1 MKQSK
6 INQLSYTELNA
17 MLARI
22 QFQMFSIRLNK
33 VIATF
38 NQQTTISTQIANKI
52 ETLIVLVK
60 RELLTV
66 KRITVIEDHLTELE
80 VLLDLDLE
88 EET

>member
-17 MLARI
+17 MLAKI
-22 QFQMFSIRLNK
+22 QFQIFSVRLNK

-38 NQQTTISTQIANKI
+38 NQQTTKSTQIANKI

-66 KRITVIEDHLTELE
+66 KRITVIEDYLTELE

-88 EET
+88 EEN

>member
-38 NQQTTISTQIANKI
+38 NQQTTKSSQIANKI
-52 ETLIVLVK
+52 EILIVLVK

-66 KRITVIEDHLTELE
+66 KRINVIEDYLTELE

>member
-1 MKQSK
+1 MKQFK

-22 QFQMFSIRLNK
+22 QFQIFSVRLNK

-38 NQQTTISTQIANKI
+38 NQQTTKSSQIANKI

-66 KRITVIEDHLTELE
+66 KRTTVIEDCLTELE

-88 EET
+88 EEN

>member
-1 MKQSK
+1 MEQSK
-6 INQLSYTELNA
+6 INQLSYPEPNA
-17 MLARI
+17 MLAKI

-33 VIATF
+33 IIATF
-38 NQQTTISTQIANKI
+38 NQQTTKSSQIANKI

-66 KRITVIEDHLTELE
+66 KRITIIEDYLTELE

-88 EET
+88 EEN

>member
-6 INQLSYTELNA
+6 INQLSYAELNA
-17 MLARI
+17 MLAKI
-22 QFQMFSIRLNK
+22 QFQIFSIRLNK

-38 NQQTTISTQIANKI
+38 NQQTTKSSQIANKI

-66 KRITVIEDHLTELE
+66 KRITIIEDYLTELE

-88 EET
+88 EDN

>member
-6 INQLSYTELNA
+6 INQLSYAELNA
-17 MLARI
+17 MLAKI

-38 NQQTTISTQIANKI
+38 NQQTTKSSQIANKI

-66 KRITVIEDHLTELE
+66 KRITIIEDYLTELE

-88 EET
+88 EEN

>member
-17 MLARI
+17 MLAKI

-33 VIATF
+33 VITTF
-38 NQQTTISTQIANKI
+38 NQQTTKSSQIANKI

-66 KRITVIEDHLTELE
+66 KRITVIEDYLTELE

-88 EET
+88 EEN

>member
-6 INQLSYTELNA
+6 ISQLSYTELNA
-17 MLARI
+17 MLAKI

-33 VIATF
+33 IIATF
-38 NQQTTISTQIANKI
+38 NQQTTKSSQIANKI

-66 KRITVIEDHLTELE
+66 KRITIIEDYLTELE

-88 EET
+88 EEN

>member
-6 INQLSYTELNA
+6 INQLSYAELNA

-22 QFQMFSIRLNK
+22 QFQIFSIRLNK

-38 NQQTTISTQIANKI
+38 NQQTTKSSHIANKI
-52 ETLIVLVK
+52 ETLIILVK

-66 KRITVIEDHLTELE
+66 KRITVVEDYITELE

-88 EET
+88 EEN

>member
-6 INQLSYTELNA
+6 ISQLSYTELNA
-17 MLARI
+17 MLAKI

-33 VIATF
+33 IIATF
-38 NQQTTISTQIANKI
+38 NQQTTKSSQIANKI

-66 KRITVIEDHLTELE
+66 KRITVVEDYLTELE

-88 EET
+88 EEN

>member
-1 MKQSK
+1 MKQPK

-17 MLARI
+17 MLAKI

-38 NQQTTISTQIANKI
+38 NQQTTKSSQIANKI
-52 ETLIVLVK
+52 ETLIVLTK

-66 KRITVIEDHLTELE
+66 KRITVVEDYLTELE
-80 VLLDLDLE
+80 VLLDLDPE
-88 EET
+88 EEN